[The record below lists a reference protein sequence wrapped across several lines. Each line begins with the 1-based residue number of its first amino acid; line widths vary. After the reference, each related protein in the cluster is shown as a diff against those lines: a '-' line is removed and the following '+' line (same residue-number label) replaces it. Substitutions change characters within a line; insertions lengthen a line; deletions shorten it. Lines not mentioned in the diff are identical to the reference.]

1 MKKYLIILLLVV
13 ITVLA
18 FVWINFRFNELERKM
33 NNEIIVSREYISH
46 TLVMW
51 SEYVMEEEKG
61 TKELIL
67 SMIHS
72 RDGEHIKPKKP
83 TKPE

>member
-33 NNEIIVSREYISH
+33 KNEIIVSREYISH

-61 TKELIL
+61 MKEPIL
-67 SMIHS
+67 FMIHS